1 MIEGMG
7 GKDSKVYADFRLKC
21 VHAYVYLRKYAK
33 LIVNIFHLM
42 IDSGIK
48 DMSYE
53 ALEKLAD
60 KFYLDLNDTQAE
72 LHFLN
77 ILDESETAL
86 FARVT
91 DIIHKWATYWRA

>member
-7 GKDSKVYADFRLKC
+7 GKDSLLYADFKKNC
-21 VHAYVYLRKYAK
+21 VQAYFYLRKYAK
-33 LIVNIFHLM
+33 LIVNLFHLM

-48 DMSYE
+48 DMSIE
-53 ALEKLAD
+53 ALEKLAE
-60 KFYLDLNDTQAE
+60 KFYLDLNDTQVE

-77 ILDESETAL
+77 ILEESETAL

>member
-1 MIEGMG
+1 MVDGMG
-7 GKDSKVYADFRLKC
+7 GKDSKIYSQFRKKC
-21 VHAYVYLRKYAK
+21 AEAYIYLRKHAK

-60 KFYLDLNDTQAE
+60 KFSLDLNDT
-72 LHFLN
+72 
-77 ILDESETAL
+77 
-86 FARVT
+86 
-91 DIIHKWATYWRA
+91 

>member
-60 KFYLDLNDTQAE
+60 KFYLDLNDT
-72 LHFLN
+72 
-77 ILDESETAL
+77 
-86 FARVT
+86 
-91 DIIHKWATYWRA
+91 